1 MATYDPYSAAQALL
15 AGDIIIDTLD
25 KAITKCD
32 ALALTDGEALALAL
46 AHDSRALAL
55 PYDEEG

>member
-25 KAITKCD
+25 RAITKCD
-32 ALALTDGEALALAL
+32 ALALTDTEAQLLLLDAEAKALGI
-46 AHDSRALAL
+46 
-55 PYDEEG
+55 E